1 MLGKLMKHEW
11 NAVMRV
17 MLPANAVLLIITILG
32 RIMISAKIFEVDNAF
47 MQVLGGLS
55 MTIYVL
61 CLLAVGV
68 CCTIFLGWRFY
79 KTVYTDEG
87 YLLHTLPVTANE
99 IVLSKTLVGVC
110 WSLITSIL
118 LFASVLILVLGAIP
132 ATEFTAVMRE
142 MAHYIDVYIGAR
154 FTAWVIFFVFMLI
167 VGSFYG
173 VLWLFA
179 GISFG
184 QFMPK
189 HKVLGAFIGFGISY
203 FAMQII
209 SMVTMFCCGI
219 MNKATQ
225 MMDGSTDAIIS
236 YMESVYLLSFGLSVV
251 FVILFYLFTHYMM
264 NKKLNLD

>member
-11 NAVMRV
+11 NAVMKV
-17 MLPANAVLLIITILG
+17 MLPADAVLIAITILG
-32 RIMISAKIFEVDNAF
+32 RIMISARVFEMDGVF
-47 MQVLGGLS
+47 VQILSGLS

-61 CLLAVGV
+61 CLLAVGM

-87 YLLHTLPVTANE
+87 YLLHTLPVTAHE

-118 LFASVLILVLGAIP
+118 LFASVLILVLGVVP
-132 ATEFTAVMRE
+132 ATEFTIAMRE
-142 MAHYIDVYIGAR
+142 LSHYIDVYIGSR
-154 FTAWVIFFVFMLI
+154 FTAWVIFFIFMLI
-167 VGSFYG
+167 VSSLYS

-184 QFMPK
+184 QFLPK
-189 HKVLGAFIGFGISY
+189 HKVLGAFIGFGIS
-203 FAMQII
+203 FFVMQIATTI
-209 SMVTMFCCGI
+209 TMACCGLF
-219 MNKATQ
+219 NQALEVS
-225 MMDGSTDAIIS
+225 DGSIEGVIS
-236 YMESVYLLSFGLSVV
+236 YMESDLLSFGLSVV
-251 FVILFYLFTHYMM
+251 FVTLFYFFTHYMM